1 MENEKKELTIR
12 AKLSEVD
19 RARKFI
25 TNELDQRNCPEDVA
39 GRIELALEEMLV
51 NVVCYAYPEGEGEV
65 TVTVFFP
72 KSDVIR
78 IEITDKGIPYDPTK
92 RSDPDVAKP
101 LNQRKKGGLGIFMTK
116 QIMDEMTYD
125 HKDGLNRTILIKQFK

>member
-1 MENEKKELTIR
+1 MENEKKELTIK
-12 AKLSEVD
+12 AKLSEVE
-19 RARKFI
+19 RAREFI
-25 TNELDQRNCPEDVA
+25 TNELDQRSCPEDVA

-65 TVTVFFP
+65 TVTVLFP